1 MELSNRN
8 HDFQTQLKQLNFKTY
23 RHNQVETFDYDSLF
37 ANRRVVVFSITR
49 MFVAESF
56 YQLND
61 FNSAYKEILNNK
73 IDNVYAINS
82 DEGMFAPW
90 MDKHSDKI
98 LGLVDADKLFATELA
113 KLYYPDYDVF
123 KLARNW
129 QYILILNN
137 GIPEKIWSNPYRPD
151 LSLRILR
158 NPGYQYRKIKP
169 NVLLD
174 YLKNSVD
181 SGN

>member
-8 HDFQTQLKQLNFKTY
+8 CDFQTQLKQLTFKTY
-23 RHNQVETFDYDSLF
+23 RHNRVETFDYDRLF
-37 ANRRVVVFSITR
+37 ANQRVVVFSITR
-49 MFVAESF
+49 ILRAESF

-61 FNSAYKEILNNK
+61 FNSTYKEILNNK

-90 MDKHSDKI
+90 MDKHSDEI

-123 KLARNW
+123 ELARNW

-137 GIPEKIWSNPYRPD
+137 GIPEKMWNNPYRPD

-169 NVLLD
+169 NILLD
-174 YLKNSVD
+174 YLKNSID
-181 SGN
+181 L